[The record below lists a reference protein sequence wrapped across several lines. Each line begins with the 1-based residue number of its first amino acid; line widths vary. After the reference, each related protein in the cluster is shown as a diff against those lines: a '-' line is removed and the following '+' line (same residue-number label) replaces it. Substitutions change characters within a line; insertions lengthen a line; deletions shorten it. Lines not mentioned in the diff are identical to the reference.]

1 MLKGFNY
8 PLTPKGKSTLNP
20 PPPWYYSSDFL
31 NIEFWAEA
39 SAVAAV
45 LPPGLDPDRSA
56 NGHANALFYDWQFT
70 GNDDEYLD
78 PERYQYREF
87 FILVDALFQGKSV
100 AYCPYIFVNNDAA
113 IARGWTQGYPK
124 RFGQVFQTRYH
135 AATGKAGPALAPGG
149 KFAGSLTSAGHRMA
163 EGIVTL
169 REPVTDLSLLKQKPV
184 VNLLHTPRLAA
195 DRQDHPAVHE
205 LVENV
210 PHDVK
215 IEQAWIGEG
224 SLTLP
229 VCKGEELS
237 DLAPV
242 RCGKG
247 VRASLAYVV
256 DDLKT
261 LKDLRR

>member
-1 MLKGFNY
+1 
-8 PLTPKGKSTLNP
+8 
-20 PPPWYYSSDFL
+20 
-31 NIEFWAEA
+31 
-39 SAVAAV
+39 
-45 LPPGLDPDRSA
+45 
-56 NGHANALFYDWQFT
+56 
-70 GNDDEYLD
+70 
-78 PERYQYREF
+78 
-87 FILVDALFQGKSV
+87 
-100 AYCPYIFVNNDAA
+100 
-113 IARGWTQGYPK
+113 
-124 RFGQVFQTRYH
+124 
-135 AATGKAGPALAPGG
+135 
-149 KFAGSLTSAGHRMA
+149 MA

-256 DDLKT
+256 DDLRT